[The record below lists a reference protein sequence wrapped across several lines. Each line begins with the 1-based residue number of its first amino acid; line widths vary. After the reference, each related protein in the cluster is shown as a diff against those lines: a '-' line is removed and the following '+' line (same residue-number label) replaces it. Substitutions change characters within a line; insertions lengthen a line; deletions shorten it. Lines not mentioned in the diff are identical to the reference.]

1 MFFCGAFSLET
12 KFQIKE
18 RAGNS
23 SELSGEND
31 RPLQCSHFNHDKNDS
46 LYDSEDMGIL
56 VTDIEHFV
64 YHLKYRKNPGR
75 IGLSKK
81 ENRMA
86 IKDLWNQVLSYNNC
100 TMEEIGGRC
109 VQARHRW
116 DEYEEQNFVKDPRYK
131 IKPHTPIIA

>member
-1 MFFCGAFSLET
+1 MFFCGAFSLES

-18 RAGNS
+18 RAEGS

-31 RPLQCSHFNHDKNDS
+31 RPLQCSHFNHEKNDP

-56 VTDIEHFV
+56 VTDIEHFA
-64 YHLKYRKNPGR
+64 YHVKYRRNPEK
-75 IGLSKK
+75 IGLTKK
-81 ENRMA
+81 ENKSA
-86 IKDLWNQVLSYNNC
+86 IKELWSKVLTHNNC

-109 VQARHRW
+109 VEARHRW

-131 IKPHTPIIA
+131 IKPPSPVSA